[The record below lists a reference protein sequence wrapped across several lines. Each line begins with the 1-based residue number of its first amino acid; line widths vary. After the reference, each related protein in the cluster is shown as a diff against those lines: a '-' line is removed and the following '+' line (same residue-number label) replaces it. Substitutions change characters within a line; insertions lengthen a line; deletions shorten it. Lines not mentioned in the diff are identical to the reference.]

1 MKTKELPPVE
11 LLDILFEYRE
21 GYLVRRL
28 ATSSNEAGTIVEGI
42 LRSGYLTTQV
52 LGITYS
58 IHRVIWKM
66 IHREEPP
73 EIIDHKNRIKTD
85 NRIENL
91 RASDNSLNYMN
102 SDRYDQVLA
111 AKAKR
116 LEPEEGRRRARRMR
130 PTHLKRLR
138 EQLGLASLE

>member
-1 MKTKELPPVE
+1 MITRKELPPVE
-11 LLDILFEYRE
+11 LLDMLFEYKE
-21 GYLVRRL
+21 GHLIRKLPMSDY
-28 ATSSNEAGTIVEGI
+28 EAGSIVTGFMTTN
-42 LRSGYLTTQV
+42 GYMSV
-52 LGITYS
+52 SILGIAYR

-73 EIIDHKNRIKTD
+73 EMLDHINRVKTD

-91 RASDNSLNYMN
+91 RVTDYDLNYQN
-102 SDRYDQVLA
+102 SDQWDRILA

-130 PTHLKRLR
+130 PDQLRKLR
-138 EQLGLASLE
+138 EQLGMV